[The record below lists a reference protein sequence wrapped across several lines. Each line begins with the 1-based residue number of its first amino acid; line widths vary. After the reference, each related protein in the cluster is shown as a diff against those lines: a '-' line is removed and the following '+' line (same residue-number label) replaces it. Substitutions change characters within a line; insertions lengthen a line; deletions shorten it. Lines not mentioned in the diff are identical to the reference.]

1 MAPGLK
7 ELLQVQLTQRQEA
20 GALPGGAKK
29 ARTTKLELFQ
39 WEKSWENHGKIENPL
54 QMGICKWRIF
64 NCYVGLPKGSSTLQE

>member
-7 ELLQVQLTQRQEA
+7 ELLQVQLTQGQEA

-29 ARTTKLELFQ
+29 ARTTKMELFQ
-39 WEKSWENHGKIENPL
+39 WEKSWEHPL

-64 NCYVGLPKGSSTLQE
+64 NCYVGLPKGSSTLEE